1 MNFISADKFLIKSFL
16 KARLIWL
23 EYDGTGGAG
32 EPSETLFLIGK
43 GVTIDTGGTDLKVGG
58 AMLGMSRDKY
68 GSAVVA
74 GRRWGNGCLMK

>member
-1 MNFISADKFLIKSFL
+1 M
-16 KARLIWL
+16 
-23 EYDGTGGAG
+23 EYDGTEGGR
-32 EPSETLFLIGK
+32 EPSESLFLIGK

-74 GRRWGNGCLMK
+74 GKKKIENQIYKINFRIF